1 MNRKIIT
8 LLPVI
13 TFVIG
18 LACFLYPK
26 VSTMLYQNKMDNII
40 QKSTTQLSEQSAK
53 QLAIEWQKAKKYNKQ
68 DFAYKLAKEPFS
80 NETNTYSDDYLDTLN
95 LGKDGIMGEI
105 SIPKLELDIPIYH
118 GVSEDTLQK
127 GIGHIAETPLPI
139 GGKGNN
145 SVLCG
150 HNGMPSA
157 EMFTHLDKLKKG
169 DKFYIYVL
177 DKKLE
182 YKVTS
187 KYVVNPNSLKYVY
200 PVPNKD
206 LVTLVTCTPYGL
218 NNKRL
223 LVRVERVKSSKRNL
237 KKEVK
242 SIDKNWF
249 EGIIDAIKNI
259 IKGFF

>member
-1 MNRKIIT
+1 MKHKFIAF
-8 LLPVI
+8 LPIVI
-13 TFVIG
+13 FVIG
-18 LACFLYPK
+18 LMCFLYPK
-26 VSTMLYQNKMDNII
+26 ISSVLYQDKMDNII
-40 QKSTTQLSEQSAK
+40 QKSTTELSEQTAK
-53 QLAIEWQKAKKYNKQ
+53 KLDIEWKKAKKYNKQ

-80 NETNTYSDDYLDTLN
+80 NETSTYPKGYLDTLN
-95 LGKDGIMGEI
+95 LGKDGIIGEI
-105 SIPKLELDIPIYH
+105 RIPKLNLDIPIYH
-118 GVSEDTLQK
+118 GVDDDTLQK
-127 GIGHIAETPLPI
+127 GIGHIAETPFPI

-187 KYVVNPNSLKYVY
+187 KYVVEPDSLTYVY

-223 LVRVERVKSSKRNL
+223 LVRAERVKSIKRDL
-237 KKEVK
+237 KKEAK
-242 SIDKNWF
+242 SMDKGWF
-249 EGIIDAIKNI
+249 DRVIRVVEKI
-259 IKGFF
+259 IKGLF